1 MNLFSHD
8 MNYNSEPT
16 LKFLIR
22 VLHFLFVF
30 GIFFYLHGLI
40 RTYMFIYF
48 WEKYPPTFF
57 FRNKYQKIPTY
68 TTLLRPTRLL
78 ISEKTSQLHSY

>member
-1 MNLFSHD
+1 
-8 MNYNSEPT
+8 
-16 LKFLIR
+16 
-22 VLHFLFVF
+22 
-30 GIFFYLHGLI
+30 
-40 RTYMFIYF
+40 MFIYF